1 MQVAFKGRRLGEFVW
16 NRELLPGAEWTAGQ
30 WEKMAGCKQRPG
42 TASKEQAGLSWPAR
56 GAGASVLG
64 TGSPGKPACS

>member
-42 TASKEQAGLSWPAR
+42 TASKEEAGLSRPSQGSR
-56 GAGASVLG
+56 GLCPRGREPWEASL
-64 TGSPGKPACS
+64 